1 MRIVMLASGSR
12 GDVQPYIALGKGLV
26 NAGHSVKLLTHDSYE
41 KQIRASGLGFA
52 ALHGNPQE
60 VMETE
65 EMRKLLEKGNF
76 LVINAHSSK
85 LAKEATQAWAKTGLE
100 NCQDA
105 ELLISGVGGLYVAFG
120 LSEKFNIPLLQAYV
134 FPFSPTKEFPA
145 AMVPKSVA
153 NFGGGAKRLSHQAF
167 RQIMWQSS
175 RAADTLMRKNVLNLP
190 TAPFMGPYA
199 SARFNQLPAVYG
211 FSPSV
216 IPQPA
221 DWKDAKV
228 TGYWFLDEEDTW
240 TPPQSLTDF
249 LQNGPAPLY
258 IGFGSMGSRKP
269 QETANL
275 VLEALAKT
283 KQRAILLSGW
293 SGMKSDN
300 VPDSVF
306 LVDSVPHSW
315 LFPKVAGVV
324 HHGGVGTTAAGLR
337 AGVPTAIIPFFGDQP
352 FWGARIAELGVG
364 PQPIPRKNL
373 TSDNL
378 AAAIQT
384 LVTDKAMQ
392 QRAKDLGKKIR
403 DENGIANVL
412 SVIKTLEKKS
422 GTPVAHLSR
431 AS

>member
-1 MRIVMLASGSR
+1 
-12 GDVQPYIALGKGLV
+12 
-26 NAGHSVKLLTHDSYE
+26 
-41 KQIRASGLGFA
+41 
-52 ALHGNPQE
+52 
-60 VMETE
+60 
-65 EMRKLLEKGNF
+65 
-76 LVINAHSSK
+76 
-85 LAKEATQAWAKTGLE
+85 
-100 NCQDA
+100 
-105 ELLISGVGGLYVAFG
+105 VGGLYVAFG
-120 LSEKFNIPLLQAYV
+120 LAEKFNIPLLQAYV

-153 NFGGGAKRLSHQAF
+153 NFGGGANRLSHQAF

-175 RAADTLMRKNVLNLP
+175 RAADTLMRQKVLNLP

-199 SARFNQLPAVYG
+199 SATFNQLPAVYG

-216 IPQPA
+216 IPQPS

-228 TGYWFLDEEDTW
+228 TGYWFLDEGNTW
-240 TPPQSLTDF
+240 TPPQALTDF
-249 LQNGPAPLY
+249 LQSGPAPVY

-269 QETANL
+269 EETANL

-293 SGMKSDN
+293 NGMKSDN

-337 AGVPTAIIPFFGDQP
+337 AGVPTTIVPFFGDQP

-364 PQPIPRKNL
+364 TQPIPRKNL

-384 LVTDKAMQ
+384 LVTDKGMK
-392 QRAKDLGKKIR
+392 QRASDLGKKIR
-403 DENGIANVL
+403 AEDGIANVL
-412 SVIKTLEKKS
+412 SVIKTLEKKQL
-422 GTPVAHLSR
+422 VHA
-431 AS
+431 